1 MKFRVRAASSAA
13 LGLMTVAV
21 IATAG
26 PRLRLGAQSAPPWLP
41 LDVFAL
47 AAAAKEAEAKP
58 VLDRL
63 AKQWR
68 IGYASML
75 LELAEFSRAPRVA
88 APLPGGDAS
97 QLSQPSVGDAEELAR
112 GGPTTEASP
121 APRPVS
127 PVRARLFRFLER
139 STRQRFGHDFV
150 RWHQWIWAQPYDPHP
165 DLADFK
171 GRLYASID
179 PRMADFFRPGARAS
193 IRLDEIEW
201 GGVVVN
207 GIPPLVYPKTVPA
220 AQAQYLR
227 DNHVIFG
234 IAVNGRAR
242 AYPKRILA
250 WHELAR
256 DRVGGVELTVVYC
269 TLCGTVIPYDSVA
282 AGRLRVLGTSGLL
295 YRSNKLMFDEET
307 RSLWSTLDG
316 RPVVGP
322 LVGSDAVLTP
332 RAAVTTTWGEWRR
345 RHPQTDVLS
354 LETGHQR
361 DYSEGAAYRDYF
373 ATDRLM
379 FSVPSTDTRLSNKA
393 EVLVMRL
400 PLGGGR
406 SQPVAIDA
414 EFLARRPV
422 YQTRLAEHDVVIVTS
437 RGGAN
442 RAYDASGRRFVRL
455 LPDDRLLDD
464 QNVSWQVTEDA
475 LVGAEGIPPR
485 RRLAAQRAFW
495 FGWHAQFPDT
505 ILIK

>member
-1 MKFRVRAASSAA
+1 MKMTIANRSLAS
-13 LGLMTVAV
+13 LGLVAAV
-21 IATAG
+21 G
-26 PRLRLGAQSAPPWLP
+26 VGSVPVPLQPQSHPPWLP
-41 LDVFAL
+41 LDVVARVVSP
-47 AAAAKEAEAKP
+47 KDAEAKSA
-58 VLDRL
+58 LDQI

-68 IGYASML
+68 TGYAGML
-75 LELAEFSRAPRVA
+75 LDLAELSRAPRTT
-88 APLPGGDAS
+88 APRPDGATPAS
-97 QLSQPSVGDAEELAR
+97 QRSGPGNAEELLR
-112 GGPTTEASP
+112 DGSASEVSP
-121 APRPVS
+121 EPRPVS
-127 PVRARLFRFLER
+127 PVRIRLLRFLER
-139 STRQRFGHDFV
+139 ATGQRFGDDFEKWH
-150 RWHQWIWAQPYDPHP
+150 RWVWAQPYDPHP
-165 DLADFK
+165 ELADFK

-179 PRMADFFRPGARAS
+179 RRMADFFPPGAPSS

-220 AQAQYLR
+220 SQAQYLR
-227 DNHVIFG
+227 DNNVVFG
-234 IAVNGRAR
+234 IAVNGVTR

-269 TLCGTVIPYDSVA
+269 TLCGTVIPYDSL
-282 AGRLRVLGTSGLL
+282 AGGRVRVLGTSGLL

-307 RSLWSTLDG
+307 KSLWSTLDG
-316 RPVVGP
+316 KPVVGA
-322 LVGSDAVLTP
+322 LVGSDVALRP

-345 RHPQTDVLS
+345 RHPGTDVLS
-354 LETGHQR
+354 LDTGHER

-373 ATDRLM
+373 STDRLM

-406 SQPVAIDA
+406 SQPVAIAA

-437 RGGAN
+437 RAGAN
-442 RAYDASGRRFVRL
+442 RAYDSAGRRFVRL
-455 LPDDRLLDD
+455 VPDDRVVDD
-464 QNVSWQVTEDA
+464 QNVTWQITEDA
-475 LVGAEGIPPR
+475 LIVEGLPARPR
-485 RRLAAQRAFW
+485 IAAQRAFW
-495 FGWHAQFPDT
+495 FGWQAQFPDT

>member
-1 MKFRVRAASSAA
+1 MHSMVRWLTTCAVVVALGSSAA
-13 LGLMTVAV
+13 ALL
-21 IATAG
+21 
-26 PRLRLGAQSAPPWLP
+26 PRAQSAPLWLP
-41 LDVFAL
+41 LEVVTRVVLPKDSDARPAL
-47 AAAAKEAEAKP
+47 
-58 VLDRL
+58 DQL
-63 AKQWR
+63 AKHWR
-68 IGYASML
+68 TGYAGML
-75 LELAEFSRAPRVA
+75 LDLAELSRAPRN
-88 APLPGGDAS
+88 APPPPDSGAPAS
-97 QLSQPSVGDAEELAR
+97 QRSGVGSAEDLLRDGPGVDAASQ
-112 GGPTTEASP
+112 
-121 APRPVS
+121 PRPVS
-127 PVRARLFRFLER
+127 PVRSRLLRFLER
-139 STRQRFGHDFV
+139 ATGQRFGDDFEN
-150 RWHQWIWAQPYDPHP
+150 WHRWIWARPYDPHP
-165 DLADFK
+165 ELADFK

-179 PRMADFFRPGARAS
+179 PRMADFFPPGAPAS

-207 GIPPLVYPKTVPA
+207 GIPPLVYPKTIA
-220 AQAQYLR
+220 APQAQYLR
-227 DNHVIFG
+227 DNHVVFG
-234 IAVNGRAR
+234 IAVNGHAR

-282 AGRLRVLGTSGLL
+282 GGRLRVLGTSGLL

-307 RSLWSTLDG
+307 NSLWSTLDG
-316 RPVVGP
+316 KPVVGP
-322 LVGSDAVLTP
+322 LVGSHAVLTS

-354 LETGHQR
+354 LDTGHDR

-379 FSVPSTDTRLSNKA
+379 FSVPTTDTRLSNKA

-400 PLGGGR
+400 PLAGGR
-406 SQPVAIDA
+406 LQPVAIAA

-437 RGGAN
+437 RSGAN
-442 RAYDASGRRFVRL
+442 RAYDASGRTFVRL
-455 LPDDRLLDD
+455 LRDEQLLDD

-475 LVGAEGIPPR
+475 LVANGGTAPR
-485 RRLAAQRAFW
+485 PRIAAQRAFW

-505 ILIK
+505 LLIK